1 MYRLF
6 LVFILAL
13 SSFAQSPAETKSADQ
28 KPAEHK
34 MSAAEA
40 EALFKQ
46 VDEMVAFASKS
57 SGLPMH
63 TPVKRKLISRDE
75 VEQFI
80 TKRLDEDEDSKRIER
95 SELVLKKFG
104 LLPRE
109 FKMRAFAI
117 KLLREQVAGFYDPK
131 EKTINLLDWLDADAQ
146 RPVLVHEL
154 THALQDQQIDLQKWL
169 KDADAL
175 DGKDPFN
182 KGVRSDE
189 ASMARSSVSEGQAMI
204 VLFDYLLAPHGRK
217 TVDVPGFVDLMR
229 AQLAEQKDS
238 GAMKEAPM
246 ILRESLVFPYVEG
259 TSFEYEILK
268 DGGKRSAFADTLKDP
283 PVNSREIITPTE
295 YIRGDKQPDP
305 RMPDLAPILKGKY
318 VKYDSGAVG
327 QFDTQMLLKQFNVKN
342 ADSIA
347 AGWRGGMYYAGKTTA
362 RDPQTPEDIA
372 LLYVSYWENNAA
384 AQNFENIYRSLSARR
399 YPSAKGSASEWVRV
413 TSSGNMVIVSEGF
426 DDATAVALEKAALNP
441 ATPKVALDQHTF
453 SGSLSHWA
461 AMLHLLRWRP
471 ELVWERAPRLL
482 CASAAC

>member
-1 MYRLF
+1 MYRFF
-6 LVFILAL
+6 LIFLLAL
-13 SSFAQSPAETKSADQ
+13 SSFAQTPAETKPADQ

-34 MSAAEA
+34 MSPAEA
-40 EALFKQ
+40 DALFKQ
-46 VDEMVAFASKS
+46 VDEMLAFASKS
-57 SGLPMH
+57 SGLPMRA
-63 TPVKRKLISRDE
+63 PVKRKLVSRDE
-75 VEQFI
+75 VEHFI

-229 AQLAEQKDS
+229 AQLAGQKDS

-259 TSFEYEILK
+259 TSFEYQILK
-268 DGGKRSAFADTLKDP
+268 EGGKRSAFADTLKDP
-283 PVNSREIITPTE
+283 PVNSREIITPAE
-295 YIRGDKQPDP
+295 YIRGDKQPNP

-318 VKYDSGAVG
+318 AKYDSGAVG

-347 AGWRGGMYYAGKTTA
+347 AGWRGGMYYAGQKTSK
-362 RDPQTPEDIA
+362 DPQTPEDVA
-372 LLYVSYWENNAA
+372 LLYISYWKDEAV
-384 AQNFENIYRSLSARR
+384 AQEFESIYRGLLKTR
-399 YPSAKGSASEWVRV
+399 YPDGNKLAAESVRITRNGSTLVV
-413 TSSGNMVIVSEGF
+413 TEGF
-426 DDATAVALEKAALNP
+426 DTAMSASLEKAALNP
-441 ATPKVALDQHTF
+441 ATPKVALDQYTF
-453 SGSLSHWA
+453 SGSLSRWA
-461 AMLHLLRWRP
+461 AMLHLLW
-471 ELVWERAPRLL
+471 
-482 CASAAC
+482 